1 MMLRSWAVVFRD
13 KLLAVKRIFLGLSGL
28 LLLGQGSA
36 IAQSKKAAHSKSSAR
51 QSKLRHI
58 NKAFVASAD
67 LKPMAQQLLQNRTP
81 QAYAGVEAYA
91 RRHQGDEAGPVAW
104 LVLGYAHYLDSEF
117 PKALASWQRSKGI
130 APVLGDYLAYLTAS
144 AYQAQQKNEEV
155 VTTLADFEQK
165 YPDSLLLHDAGL
177 MYARALTAT
186 GAPRRA
192 AAYLEKH
199 RQPVHSDFE
208 FALAQAYQTLGEK
221 DKAADIFR
229 HVYFDLPLSPEAD
242 TAAFELRALG
252 EVQPSGSFESRKSR
266 ADLLL
271 KGKHY
276 QAAANDLSSLL
287 EHAPSAALTELQA
300 AFATALYRLHKRDDA
315 QHLFEGLVQNAAA
328 TTETKAQALYFLAE
342 IAREKND
349 NDRRTELITQLRTLA
364 PGSPWLQEAL
374 LSAGNMYLLK
384 KDYETAARFYSE
396 IYERQRNGKLSPYA
410 HWKAE

>member
-13 KLLAVKRIFLGLSGL
+13 KFVAVKRIFLVLSVL
-28 LLLGQGSA
+28 LLLGQVSA

-91 RRHQGDEAGPVAW
+91 RRHQGDEAGPLAW

-177 MYARALTAT
+177 MYARALTAS
-186 GAPRRA
+186 GAPQRA
-192 AAYLEKH
+192 VAYLEKH
-199 RQPVHSDFE
+199 RQPGRADLE
-208 FALAQAYQTLGEK
+208 FALAQGYQAEGAK
-221 DKAADIFR
+221 DKAAEIFR
-229 HVYFDLPLSPEAD
+229 HIDLDLALSP
-242 TAAFELRALG
+242 
-252 EVQPSGSFESRKSR
+252 V
-266 ADLLL
+266 
-271 KGKHY
+271 
-276 QAAANDLSSLL
+276 
-287 EHAPSAALTELQA
+287 
-300 AFATALYRLHKRDDA
+300 A
-315 QHLFEGLVQNAAA
+315 QTSCV
-328 TTETKAQALYFLAE
+328 
-342 IAREKND
+342 
-349 NDRRTELITQLRTLA
+349 
-364 PGSPWLQEAL
+364 
-374 LSAGNMYLLK
+374 
-384 KDYETAARFYSE
+384 
-396 IYERQRNGKLSPYA
+396 
-410 HWKAE
+410 